1 MTPAKIPSVAVLA
14 EARRR
19 AEQAAHD
26 ADAANSTQAT
36 SVDAQQDKPSPAA
49 GEHEDEPAPRI
60 GRKDKVLPA
69 RFAQAGQQLFTSQEW
84 EAQRLAAF
92 QGHAHEA
99 LAVGVRELGGPLE
112 QFAIPR
118 RAAGPRDIVIDLEYC
133 GLCHSD
139 VHTARGE
146 WGSRALPLVTGHEMV
161 GRVCAIGSEVYNRQ
175 VGERVGVGC
184 MVGSCRVCEPCK
196 RQDEQFC
203 IHNAVGTYGAW
214 DAPHSERTQGGY
226 ATSIVV
232 PEDFVLSIPEQ
243 IGPAH
248 AAPLL
253 CAGITMY
260 APLEDLRVGPG
271 DKVAVAGIGGLGH
284 MAIKLAA
291 AMGAEVTALTRTPAK
306 AEDARRLGAHDV
318 VLTTDEDALD
328 AARGRFT
335 VLVDAISAPHD
346 VGALLD
352 LLAPRG
358 TVVLAGLPADTDGAA
373 MPLVDPRTLV
383 NRGLRLAG
391 TKIGGIE
398 QTQRMLEFCA
408 AHGVV
413 PDVEIVTAA
422 DMNEAWD
429 RMVAGELHY
438 RGVLDIGSLESNLN
452 A

>member
-1 MTPAKIPSVAVLA
+1 MTPAKIPSVTVLA

-19 AEQAAHD
+19 AEEAAQE
-26 ADAANSTQAT
+26 AKTSSTEKKTDGAT
-36 SVDAQQDKPSPAA
+36 SAA
-49 GEHEDEPAPRI
+49 GEAHSQPDPRV

-69 RFAQAGQQLFTSQEW
+69 RFPQEGEDLFTAEEW
-84 EAQRLAAF
+84 EVQRLAAF
-92 QGHAHEA
+92 QGQAHEA
-99 LAVGVRELGGPLE
+99 LAVGVRELGAPLE
-112 QFAIPR
+112 QLAIPR

-146 WGSRALPLVTGHEMV
+146 WGSRAVPLVSGHEMV
-161 GRVCAIGSEVYNRQ
+161 GRVCAVGSEVQSWQ

-203 IHNAVGTYGAW
+203 IHNAVGTYGTW
-214 DAPHSERTQGGY
+214 DEPHSERTQGGY

-232 PEDFVLSIPEQ
+232 PEDFVLRIPEK

-253 CAGITMY
+253 FAGITMY

-291 AMGAEVTALTRTPAK
+291 AMGAEVTALTRTQAK
-306 AEDARRLGAHDV
+306 AQDARRLGAHDV
-318 VLTTDEDALD
+318 VLTTDADAME

-346 VGALLD
+346 VNALLD
-352 LLAPRG
+352 LLAARG
-358 TVVLAGLPADTDGAA
+358 TVVLAGLPADTDGSE

-408 AHGVV
+408 DHGVV
-413 PDVEIVTAA
+413 PDIEIVTAA
-422 DMNEAWD
+422 DVNEAWD

-438 RGVLDIGSLESNLN
+438 RGVLDIGSLDSHLN